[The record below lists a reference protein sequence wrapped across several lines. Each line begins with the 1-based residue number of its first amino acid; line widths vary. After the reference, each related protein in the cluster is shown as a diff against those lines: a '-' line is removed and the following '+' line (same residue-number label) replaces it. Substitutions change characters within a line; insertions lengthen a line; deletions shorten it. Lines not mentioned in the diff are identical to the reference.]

1 MNTTFK
7 KRIWIPL
14 LMTTVWFQA
23 GILSPSVRSVERSLP
38 QFRYEYARD
47 FIKKSNP
54 AVSATEIEAI
64 LDAVLFA
71 APEIPVGLKID
82 GKPMDSF
89 DLLLAFIFT
98 ESTFKREV
106 VSFAGAC
113 GYMQVMPA
121 TLAWM
126 NDQWGGKLTREDLFR
141 TDVNIRW
148 GTRYLA
154 LLLTEFKSPR
164 LAALAYNAGPF
175 NLRRGLYSESYW
187 QKILRSYR
195 LLQKG
200 KPATT

>member
-1 MNTTFK
+1 MKTTFK

-38 QFRYEYARD
+38 QFRYEYARE

-54 AVSATEIEAI
+54 AVSPAEIEAI

-71 APEIPVGLKID
+71 APEIPGGLKID
-82 GKPMDSF
+82 GKPLDSF

-98 ESTFKREV
+98 ESTFKRDV
-106 VSFAGAC
+106 VSYAGAC

-126 NDQWGGKLTREDLFR
+126 NEQWGGKLTREDLFR

-154 LLLTEFKSPR
+154 LLLGEFQSPR

-200 KPATT
+200 KPVQI